1 MNKFIV
7 VFCLVLTLCASTIA
21 AQGNDNPAYK
31 IIVNHFAWRN
41 FAPTAPTKAEID
53 QVIQAGIRAPS
64 ARNDQPWYFTVVQDQ
79 NLAKRIL
86 PQTSDGNAL
95 IIVSAAGDGKTNGTV
110 ILDCGLA
117 GQSMYLAAQAIGLGS
132 RIYTNPI
139 EAINKSF
146 KKELGIPDNHNAVA
160 LIRIGKVPAGVDAV
174 SSASARKNA
183 AQLVT
188 WR

>member
-1 MNKFIV
+1 MNKSIM
-7 VFCLVLTLCASTIA
+7 VFCLILALCASSLA
-21 AQGNDNPAYK
+21 AQGDNPAYK

-41 FAPTAPTKAEID
+41 FVSTAPTKAEID

-64 ARNDQPWYFTVVQDQ
+64 ARNEQPWNFTVVQDQ

-86 PQTSDGNAL
+86 SQTSEGNVL
-95 IIVSAAGDGKTNGTV
+95 IIVSAAGDGKTNGAV

-117 GQSMYLAAQAIGLGS
+117 VQSMYLAAQAIGLGS

-139 EAINKSF
+139 EAINKNF
-146 KKELGIPDNHNAVA
+146 KKELGIPENHNAIA
-160 LIRIGKVPAGVDAV
+160 LIRIGKVPVGVDAV
-174 SSASARKNA
+174 SSASPRKTA
-183 AQLVT
+183 AVT